1 MLFHLEILLYLCSLY
16 SDLFNLYII
25 RNLNQFSALE
35 LTKFFYLDQ
44 NLALVLDIELELGPD
59 LDLDLVFSLLQNEAV
74 ISSEITSLMY
84 FLVLK

>member
-1 MLFHLEILLYLCSLY
+1 MLFHLEILLYPCSLY
-16 SDLFNLYII
+16 SDLFNLYLIL
-25 RNLNQFSALE
+25 NLNQFSALE

-59 LDLDLVFSLLQNEAV
+59 LDLDLVFSPLQNEAV